1 METLTSVAL
10 ARELNGALKKM
21 YIAGAEQAEGG
32 RSLLI
37 FLRERIS
44 NGSTFQIAAAE
55 RRIWLVL
62 SSCGGESTL
71 FCARKKPEE
80 LRPAGPTPFA
90 RRLEGRR
97 IERASH
103 NAPDRAIALALNSPA
118 PVADRDRDHQ
128 PRRARGTGERS
139 EREAQ
144 GDHTNPADSYQD
156 GSDPGRDENRAI
168 LLLELMAGRPRA
180 VLIEPETN
188 VILDVFPTRGGGHR
202 LAPGECYRPPERPG
216 NRSDP
221 WKLDAAALDEIL
233 GPEPSEGAL
242 KERLLGVGKVLAG
255 EVLSRRRSTGKTA
268 GATLKG
274 LLDEVETSKTGGYI
288 IVFDPEPGAAPPPP
302 AEDGGAIPPAKPEE
316 TGRTERAGGGTTG
329 PMFAGRRASPE
340 HPKRGSGD
348 HAPSNRGRE
357 TVGTGLP
364 LALGFKPSIPF
375 SAEVTSSPT
384 VNEALFKAFLLCRE
398 TKLREDLLRRTAK
411 EIRAEIKRTARTR
424 RNLEEE
430 LEEARGAKDI
440 RRKGEL
446 ILAHM
451 SGITKGQTSIT
462 ARTSEGAGREELRI
476 GLQPHLAPAAN
487 AAAYF
492 KRAKKLEKK
501 LAFLPERIERLAA
514 QESRLREKLERTLSG
529 GPPPRGSKRSG
540 PAQRREGK
548 TSRWPTGISPRRFLS
563 SDGWTMYVGRNN
575 KENDYI
581 TFVLARPDD
590 FWFHAQGTAGSHVI
604 LRREGRKSRPSKRC
618 LEETASVAAHFSKA
632 RTSQTVPVV
641 YTEKRYVRKP
651 RKAKAGAALYSNE
664 KTLLV
669 NPGLP

>member
-1 METLTSVAL
+1 LEKEAL
-10 ARELNGALKKM
+10 R
-21 YIAGAEQAEGG
+21 
-32 RSLLI
+32 
-37 FLRERIS
+37 
-44 NGSTFQIAAAE
+44 
-55 RRIWLVL
+55 
-62 SSCGGESTL
+62 
-71 FCARKKPEE
+71 
-80 LRPAGPTPFA
+80 
-90 RRLEGRR
+90 
-97 IERASH
+97 
-103 NAPDRAIALALNSPA
+103 
-118 PVADRDRDHQ
+118 
-128 PRRARGTGERS
+128 
-139 EREAQ
+139 
-144 GDHTNPADSYQD
+144 DHTNPAHSDT
-156 GSDPGRDENRAI
+156 GRSDPEKAESGGI
-168 LLLELMAGRPRA
+168 LLLELMAGRPKA
-180 VLIEPETN
+180 ILVEPATN
-188 VILDVFPTRGGGHR
+188 IILDVFPTRGGGRR
-202 LAPGECYRPPERPG
+202 LAPGECYRPPARSE

-221 WKLDAAALDEIL
+221 WQLDAEDLDRVL
-233 GPEPSEGAL
+233 GPKPSEGAL
-242 KERLLGVGKVLAG
+242 REKLLGVGKVLAG
-255 EVLSRRRSTGKTA
+255 EVCARCRSTGKTA
-268 GATLKG
+268 GATLKE
-274 LLDEVETSKTGGYI
+274 LLDEVETSKTGGH
-288 IVFDPEPGAAPPPP
+288 IVVFSPGPGAAPPQQVEAAPSP
-302 AEDGGAIPPAKPEE
+302 QAEPHE
-316 TGRTERAGGGTTG
+316 TARTERAGGTPTG
-329 PMFAGRRASPE
+329 PMLAGRPASPD
-340 HPKRGSGD
+340 HPESGSGD
-348 HAPSNRGRE
+348 HTPSNKDRE
-357 TVGTGLP
+357 AIGTGLP

-375 SAEVTSSPT
+375 SAEVTSLPT

-398 TKLREDLLRRTAK
+398 AKLREDLLRRTAK
-411 EIRAEIKRTARTR
+411 DIRTEIKRIARTR

-430 LEEARGAKDI
+430 LEEARGANDI

-462 ARTSEGAGREELRI
+462 ARTSEGAGRDELHI
-476 GLQPHLAPAAN
+476 SLQPHLTPAAN

-501 LAFLPERIERLAA
+501 LAFLPGRIERLAA
-514 QESRLREKLERTLSG
+514 QESRLREKLERALSG
-529 GPPPRGSKRSG
+529 GPLPQGIKRSG

-548 TSRWPTGISPRRFLS
+548 PSRWPTGISPRHFVS